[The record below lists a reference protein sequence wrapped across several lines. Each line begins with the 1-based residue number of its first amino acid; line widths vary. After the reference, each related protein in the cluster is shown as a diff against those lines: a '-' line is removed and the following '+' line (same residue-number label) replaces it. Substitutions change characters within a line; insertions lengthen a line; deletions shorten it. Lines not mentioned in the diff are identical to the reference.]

1 MNGSARE
8 AALHWQRTNA
18 AIHRAL
24 ADAPRDR
31 TLIVRYEDLCQDP
44 EAVTRRILA
53 LCGLE
58 PAASRSATQGHVLG
72 NRMRLAGPPV
82 LRLDQRWRSALSAA
96 QQADALLGG
105 GWFQTR
111 LYPEG
116 QADGR

>member
-1 MNGSARE
+1 
-8 AALHWQRTNA
+8 
-18 AIHRAL
+18 
-24 ADAPRDR
+24 
-31 TLIVRYEDLCQDP
+31 
-44 EAVTRRILA
+44 
-53 LCGLE
+53 
-58 PAASRSATQGHVLG
+58 
-72 NRMRLAGPPV
+72 MRLAGPPV